1 MKVATISAFLLGAAY
16 AQNGAWQQCGG
27 KGFTGTTTCV
37 SGFTCSAQNEW
48 YSQCVP
54 SNGGSPP
61 SAPSSAPSSAPT
73 TAKPLNPTPKPS
85 SSSSPTVVPT
95 NAPTTATPST
105 TGFCDLPTTLK
116 WTSTGPLA
124 QPQHGWVSLKDFTN
138 VVYNGKHLV
147 YGSVYTGTKYVSTG
161 ISPFT
166 NWSDMATATQ
176 NIMPFSAPAPT
187 LFFFSPNNIWVL
199 ASPTAPPLF
208 TGANPAGSP
217 SGFLDQTIIADDKNV
232 HMFFAADNGHIYKTS
247 MPIGNF
253 PGNFGSSYTT
263 VLSDSRAN
271 IDEAVQVYKL
281 KGQNKYLMIIE
292 AMGSRGD
299 YFRSFTAPTLD
310 GPWTV
315 QAGTESNPFAGK
327 ANSGA
332 TWTNWI
338 SHGDLV
344 RTNPDETFTI
354 DPCNLQFLYQGFNPS
369 SKAPYDALHFL
380 PAVLTLQNPVRQ

>member
-16 AQNGAWQQCGG
+16 AQNVCLHWHFALHQLVRHGHRYPKHHAFQRPRSYSLLLQPQQHLGAR
-27 KGFTGTTTCV
+27 FTYRTSTD
-37 SGFTCSAQNEW
+37 
-48 YSQCVP
+48 P
-54 SNGGSPP
+54 SNVNAW
-61 SAPSSAPSSAPT
+61 SAE
-73 TAKPLNPTPKPS
+73 
-85 SSSSPTVVPT
+85 
-95 NAPTTATPST
+95 
-105 TGFCDLPTTLK
+105 
-116 WTSTGPLA
+116 
-124 QPQHGWVSLKDFTN
+124 Q
-138 VVYNGKHLV
+138 
-147 YGSVYTGTKYVSTG
+147 
-161 ISPFT
+161 
-166 NWSDMATATQ
+166 
-176 NIMPFSAPAPT
+176 
-187 LFFFSPNNIWVL
+187 
-199 ASPTAPPLF
+199 PLF

>member
-1 MKVATISAFLLGAAY
+1 PQQHLGAR
-16 AQNGAWQQCGG
+16 
-27 KGFTGTTTCV
+27 FTYRTSTD
-37 SGFTCSAQNEW
+37 
-48 YSQCVP
+48 P
-54 SNGGSPP
+54 SNVNAW
-61 SAPSSAPSSAPT
+61 SAE
-73 TAKPLNPTPKPS
+73 
-85 SSSSPTVVPT
+85 
-95 NAPTTATPST
+95 
-105 TGFCDLPTTLK
+105 
-116 WTSTGPLA
+116 
-124 QPQHGWVSLKDFTN
+124 Q
-138 VVYNGKHLV
+138 
-147 YGSVYTGTKYVSTG
+147 
-161 ISPFT
+161 
-166 NWSDMATATQ
+166 
-176 NIMPFSAPAPT
+176 
-187 LFFFSPNNIWVL
+187 
-199 ASPTAPPLF
+199 PLF

-253 PGNFGSSYTT
+253 PGNFGSSFTT
-263 VLSDSRAN
+263 VLSDTRAN